1 MRLAISRWA
10 SRCPGILRS
19 ADQAVV
25 ALSAFL
31 GLVAMAA
38 TWVGSGGPSGRLAQP
53 GERPRL
59 SAAFRVDV
67 NSASMAELRLL
78 PSIGESRAQQIVRE
92 RQRGAFV
99 SPEDVARRIK
109 GIGVKT
115 VAKMKPY
122 LGPMT
127 ETAELTVSLKGQARS
142 RAKADMPLA
151 SAAAPRRAR
160 ASPSGRTS
168 E

>member
-1 MRLAISRWA
+1 MRLAISCWA
-10 SRCPGILRS
+10 SRCPGILRPT
-19 ADQAVV
+19 DQAVV

-38 TWVGSGGPSGRLAQP
+38 TWVGSGGPGGRLAEP
-53 GERPRL
+53 SERPRL

-67 NSASMAELRLL
+67 NSASPAELRLL

-109 GIGVKT
+109 RIGVKT
-115 VAKMKPY
+115 VAQM
-122 LGPMT
+122 
-127 ETAELTVSLKGQARS
+127 
-142 RAKADMPLA
+142 
-151 SAAAPRRAR
+151 
-160 ASPSGRTS
+160 
-168 E
+168 